1 MHAGAM
7 GLSLLAVPL
16 NVQALRTLADGET
29 SLSGLSAA
37 LGHPP
42 ASTMRSYLGSLE
54 ELGVVERRQEAG
66 FPGSVSYAL
75 TSSGKGLLWVESIHR
90 GWLQLAPN
98 GPVQPATQAAKS
110 AIKAL
115 IGGWSSGIVRALAAR
130 PFALTELSRLIP
142 QISYPTLERRLSA
155 MRRVGL
161 AEARRNG
168 SGRGTPY
175 AATHWLRH
183 AVGPLTASMEWEQ
196 RHCAEQAPALRRI
209 DIEAPLLLVA
219 PLLELDRGRSPICRL
234 AVELGTGAA
243 TDYAGVMVTIKEGRP
258 TAWLSRLNGEA
269 DAWATGS
276 LSDWLR
282 WFNGKDEA
290 RLDFGGD
297 TAIAAALVDSLRA
310 EMVPVARV
318 GSREGGS

>member
-1 MHAGAM
+1 MHAGVM

-16 NVQALRTLADGET
+16 NVHALRALADGET
-29 SLSGLSAA
+29 SLSSLSAA

-42 ASTMRSYLGSLE
+42 ASTTRSYLGSLE
-54 ELGVVERRQEAG
+54 ELGVIERRQEGG
-66 FPGSVSYAL
+66 FPGPVSYAL
-75 TSSGKGLLWVESIHR
+75 TPCGEGLQWVESVLQ
-90 GWLQLAPN
+90 GWLQLAPS
-98 GPVQPATQAAKS
+98 GPIQPATQAAKS
-110 AIKAL
+110 ATKAL

-161 AEARRNG
+161 VEAQKDG

-175 AATHWLRH
+175 AATDWLRH
-183 AVGPLTASMEWEQ
+183 AVAPLTASMEWEQ
-196 RHCAEQAPALRRI
+196 RHCPEQAPALRRI

-219 PLLELDRGRSPICRL
+219 PLLELDRGDSPVCRL

-243 TDYAGVMVTIKEGRP
+243 TDYAGVMVTMKEGRP
-258 TAWLSRLNGEA
+258 TAWLSRLNGAA

-282 WFNGKDEA
+282 WINGRDEA
-290 RLDFGGD
+290 RLEFGGD
-297 TAIAAALVDSLRA
+297 ADAAAALAESLRA
-310 EMVPVARV
+310 EVALGAPS
-318 GSREGGS
+318 GS

>member
-1 MHAGAM
+1 MHAGVM

-16 NVQALRTLADGET
+16 NVQALRALAAGEAPLS
-29 SLSGLSAA
+29 SLTAT

-42 ASTMRSYLGSLE
+42 ASTMRSYLGSME
-54 ELGVVERRQEAG
+54 ELGVIERSQEPG

-75 TSSGKGLLWVESIHR
+75 TPSGKGLSWVEGILQD
-90 GWLQLAPN
+90 WLQLAPN
-98 GPVQPATQAAKS
+98 GPIQPATQAAKS
-110 AIKAL
+110 ATKAL

-155 MRRVGL
+155 MRRLGL
-161 AEARRNG
+161 VEAQRNR

-175 AATHWLRH
+175 AATDWLRH
-183 AVGPLTASMEWEQ
+183 AVAPLTASMEWEQ
-196 RHCAEQAPALRRI
+196 LYCAEQAPALRRI

-219 PLLELDRGRSPICRL
+219 PLLELDQARSPVCRL

-243 TDYAGVMVTIKEGRP
+243 TDYAGVMVTMKEGRP
-258 TAWLSRLNGEA
+258 TAWISRLSGAA

-276 LSDWLR
+276 LGDWLR
-282 WFNGKDEA
+282 WINGKDEA
-290 RLDFGGD
+290 RLEFGGD
-297 TAIAAALVDSLRA
+297 TDVAAALVESLRA
-310 EMVPVARV
+310 EVALGTPVDR
-318 GSREGGS
+318 

>member
-1 MHAGAM
+1 MHAGEM

-16 NVQALRTLADGET
+16 NVHALRALAEGET
-29 SLSGLSAA
+29 SLSSLSAA

-54 ELGVVERRQEAG
+54 DLGVIERRQEAG

-75 TSSGKGLLWVESIHR
+75 TPSGNVLLWVENIHQ

-98 GPVQPATQAAKS
+98 GPIQPATQAAKS
-110 AIKAL
+110 ATKSL

-130 PFALTELSRLIP
+130 PFSLTELSRLIP

-161 AEARRNG
+161 VEARRNG

-175 AATHWLRH
+175 AATDWLRH
-183 AVGPLTASMEWEQ
+183 AVAPLTASMEWEQ
-196 RHCAEQAPALRRI
+196 RHCADQAPVLRRI
-209 DIEAPLLLVA
+209 DIEAPLLLLA
-219 PLLELDRGRSPICRL
+219 PLLELDRARSPVCRL
-234 AVELGTGAA
+234 AVELGSGTAA
-243 TDYAGVMVTIKEGRP
+243 DYAGVMVTMKEGRP
-258 TAWLSRLNGEA
+258 TAWLSRLNGAA

-276 LSDWLR
+276 LGDWLR
-282 WFNGKDEA
+282 WINGKDEA
-290 RLDFGGD
+290 RLEFGGD
-297 TAIAAALVDSLRA
+297 AGIATALAESLRA
-310 EMVPVARV
+310 EVALGRPA
-318 GSREGGS
+318 SS